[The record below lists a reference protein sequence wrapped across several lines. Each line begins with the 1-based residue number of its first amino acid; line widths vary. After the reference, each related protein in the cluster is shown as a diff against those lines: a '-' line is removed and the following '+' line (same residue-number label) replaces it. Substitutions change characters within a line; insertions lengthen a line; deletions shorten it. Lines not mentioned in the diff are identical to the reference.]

1 MLFSVIASHRE
12 GLAYFG
18 NVHLKA
24 KKQLSSV
31 KARRGLYNYLFSVF
45 FFFSSAVSHQLV
57 VGMGFRMILVRK
69 SKPAVCFLLLEL
81 VE

>member
-45 FFFSSAVSHQLV
+45 FFSSAAWFLHVD
-57 VGMGFRMILVRK
+57 RK
-69 SKPAVCFLLLEL
+69 EPQIKFPSASYGVLLL
-81 VE
+81 V

>member
-1 MLFSVIASHRE
+1 VLFSVIASHRE

-45 FFFSSAVSHQLV
+45 FFSSAVSHQLV
-57 VGMGFRMILVRK
+57 VGMGFRTILVRK